1 MRTDPYP
8 NKEYENARYREC
20 VYCGPLTET
29 AELRFDSGSSEP
41 SVGDVLVGA
50 TSADYG
56 TVVTVTLESGAW
68 EESLGDELVLNGGF
82 DSDTTGWAGISCA
95 IASVEGGV
103 SGKCLEITR
112 VDGDIQRCSQGG
124 IRLYAG
130 VPYKIQAS
138 VKSGTSGDESFSI
151 YLYRAGAGTFYADG
165 TTTGEWTQFSIYGTP
180 TKTDD
185 FTFYVYKSTATAGT
199 MLFDSVTVKR
209 VELAGGDAVGT
220 IELSTLSGVD
230 QDRLEVFE
238 DNEEINITGGDSS
251 ALTANGVGIIKRHG
265 FLYPEQE
272 MTKVDGRWFCNDHY
286 QMRFPSKYLDEY
298 RVEGSEE
305 DLKDDD

>member
-1 MRTDPYP
+1 MRIDPYP

-29 AELRFDSGSSEP
+29 AELQFDSGSSEP

-56 TVVTVTLESGAW
+56 TVVTVTKESGYW
-68 EESLGDELVLNGGF
+68 DEVLGDELITNGGF
-82 DSDTTGWAGISCA
+82 DSATTGWGATSCTLDSIS
-95 IASVEGGV
+95 GGQSGNCCEVTRTALTAQSFSQWVNLV
-103 SGKCLEITR
+103 SGST
-112 VDGDIQRCSQGG
+112 
-124 IRLYAG
+124 
-130 VPYKIQAS
+130 YKIQLY
-138 VKSGTSGDESFSI
+138 VKSGTSGNEAFKVMLYGDAGYLPYVIES
-151 YLYRAGAGTFYADG
+151 
-165 TTTGEWTQFSIYGTP
+165 TTTSSWVSHSVYVSPP
-180 TKTDD
+180 TSAG
-185 FTFYVYKSTATAGT
+185 YAVIVYKYSATAGT
-199 MLFDSVTVKR
+199 MLFDTISVKCQ
-209 VELAGGDAVGT
+209 EDAGGNAVGT

-230 QDRLEVFE
+230 QDKLEVFE

-251 ALTANGVGIIKRHG
+251 ALTVNGVGIIKRHG
-265 FLYPEQE
+265 LLYPEQE